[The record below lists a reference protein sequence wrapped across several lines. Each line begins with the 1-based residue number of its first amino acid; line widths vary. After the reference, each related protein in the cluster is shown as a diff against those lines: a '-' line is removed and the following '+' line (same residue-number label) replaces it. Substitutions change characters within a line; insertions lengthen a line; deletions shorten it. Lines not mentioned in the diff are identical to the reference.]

1 MNLTFALRTQGME
14 TSIFSEISM
23 LARKYDAVNLGQGF
37 PDYDTPDPI
46 KQSALAAINSGKNQ
60 YAIGSGERILRHAL
74 ARHTEHWYGLSFDPD
89 DEITVTSGATEALFC
104 TLMALIN
111 PGDEVI
117 VFQPYYDSYC
127 PAIRMAGG
135 IPVAVTLHAPYFS
148 FNPMELAQAFSSK
161 TKAIIINT
169 PHNPTGTVF
178 SLQELQFIAE
188 LCNEYHTIAICDE
201 VYEHCVYDG
210 LSHVSMQQ
218 VPTMTDKTVRISSMG
233 KTFTA
238 TGWKIGWAI
247 GSAEF
252 QKALRSIH
260 QFVVF
265 ASATPFQYAAAQA
278 LGADDT
284 FYHTF
289 ALDLQ
294 KKRDYLYGV
303 LEQQGLQPQKPS
315 GSYFILCDISGVT
328 SLPSHAFA
336 KKLIT
341 ELGVAAIPP
350 ETFYH
355 TPEIGSHL
363 LRFCFCKHD
372 DTLLKAAERL
382 SQLSTIL

>member
-1 MNLTFALRTQGME
+1 MNPTFALRTQGME